1 MRQGVDID
9 GWGGAPAAVAVLHV
23 TRSSSALAA
32 LLAELDPAEVCA
44 LLWSGGLGP
53 AKEAESLD
61 VIRRAG
67 FIPQPC
73 VNGARLEAGCVYL
86 PPAECRVWFQGSC
99 LLVGTAS
106 ARERLSLDRVLQSLA
121 RAWGHRS
128 IVMAPEPLGPDGER
142 GMHAVRRV
150 GGAVRV
156 ARALGS
162 ERPPAASRVPECRV
176 PECRHEPEAPASR
189 TASRSQRPPAPTF
202 RVQRLFPCSP
212 SVLARLQAS
221 AALAVQR
228 AAARDRVR
236 AWVPAC
242 KTGGFVY
249 AVAMLLCEAIA
260 EAGSNQRVQVFGT
273 DPDEE
278 ALAVAR
284 SGRYPRRA
292 AFGIEPRLREF
303 YLSEQGEGEA
313 AFVCVAEELREACF
327 FSSHKLPRHAPFS
340 RLDLIVCQRVF
351 EGVAPSQRDDVVSE
365 LCCALRDEGVLF
377 TLDHAQH
384 FENGYFELAPEGHLQ
399 PRPSGARARASLAL
413 WRSQR
418 SVPPSTPA
426 EQSPEPAR
434 LPSVQRAATTQRA
447 ASTAPPPPAAPP
459 PPVAAK
465 LELELLG
472 EAVGLP
478 LLLLDDQLRVL
489 HLSGAALHGFGL
501 SPADQ
506 RLPLEALVLHLPG
519 RRELLHA
526 AARALETG
534 ATRELALGA
543 GARTYLVRISVGQR
557 GAGRVVALLFSDVSA
572 LEAATDRALLHRHQ
586 QAAVARLGELALG
599 SCRLPALC
607 GEALSLLVA
616 DIPVCRAGLIAECR
630 ADVPPL
636 SVIASRGLGTD
647 PLRTLRAT
655 GEAYELIER
664 VVERAGRK
672 GEALERAEVWAAGS
686 CATQSSLEWV
696 PGALTF
702 GSAPPPEGGAAW
714 AIVADGAVL
723 GVIALY
729 SARGGLDAPE
739 LQRFVQGVAHVLAAA
754 MARERTRQ
762 RLELEREVDGVVAA
776 AADVAGLGRGLLLVL
791 REMLAAEALEI
802 WCARPDPT
810 RAWQRHF
817 PELAPATIVPPWPAG
832 VLEQSG
838 PLYRSSLGSERL
850 SELWLPVASR
860 EGVTAVLRASG
871 VALRAPGRELEA
883 GLAASARRLAPFFE
897 RVRAQ
902 GDVQL
907 SEAERR
913 RTLAEL
919 EALCESLPLG
929 ISIHDRS
936 GALRHGLHLTSEPWL
951 ARLYA
956 EELPAWIAR
965 VIDTGEAIAD
975 LELSAVSGAER
986 RSWRCSIRPLR
997 DDGGAPSGA
1006 IVVVH
1011 DPADTSACTEP
1022 PRATR
1027 ARPRSSIEPRRWRV
1041 LIIADDSSEA
1051 DALSLLLDP
1060 AFYAVQTA
1068 TRVDDAVMRCLQ
1080 QRPDLV
1086 LCDIDSPAIDLVA
1099 LSEQI
1104 RAASGAGQPGLIA
1117 LTRDSGALTRLRV
1130 EEAGFDDHL
1139 TQPVKCD
1146 ALQRCLSRLFAAP
1159 AIRHQR

>member
-1 MRQGVDID
+1 MRQGLNID
-9 GWGGAPAAVAVLHV
+9 GWGGAPAGVAVLNV
-23 TRSSSALAA
+23 TRSGSALAA

-44 LLWSGGLGP
+44 VLWSVCLGP
-53 AKEAESLD
+53 AKEAESFD
-61 VIRRAG
+61 VIRCAG
-67 FIPQPC
+67 FIPRPC
-73 VNGARLEAGCVYL
+73 VDGARLEAGSVYL
-86 PPAECRVWFQGSC
+86 APADHRVWFQGSR
-99 LLVGTAS
+99 LRVGARS
-106 ARERLSLDRVLQSLA
+106 AREPLSLDRVLQSLA

-128 IVMAPEPLGPDGER
+128 IVMASEPFDADGER
-142 GMHAVRRV
+142 GMHAVRCA

-156 ARALGS
+156 ARASGGERAPAS
-162 ERPPAASRVPECRV
+162 RPPPVCLL
-176 PECRHEPEAPASR
+176 EPEAPVSR
-189 TASRSQRPPAPTF
+189 TAPRSQRPPAPAF

-212 SVLARLQAS
+212 GVLARLQAA

-260 EAGSNQRVQVFGT
+260 DAGSNQRVQVFGT

-284 SGRYPRRA
+284 AGRYPRRA
-292 AFGIEPRLREF
+292 AVGVEPRLRDS
-303 YLSEQGEGEA
+303 YLFEEGEGDA
-313 AFVCVAEELREACF
+313 VTICVAEELREACF

-351 EGVAPSQRDDVVSE
+351 EGVPPSQRDEVVSE

-377 TLDHAQH
+377 TLDHVQH
-384 FENGYFELAPEGHLQ
+384 FENGCFELAPEGHLQ
-399 PRPSGARARASLAL
+399 PRPSGLRARASLAL
-413 WRSQR
+413 SRSQR
-418 SVPPSTPA
+418 SDPPGAPA
-426 EQSPEPAR
+426 ESPAR
-434 LPSVQRAATTQRA
+434 GPLPPPMPPVSLPLRT
-447 ASTAPPPPAAPP
+447 PPPPRATPPPPRATPSP
-459 PPVAAK
+459 PPVAAT
-465 LELELLG
+465 LELELLA
-472 EAVGLP
+472 EAIGLP

-489 HLSGAALHGFGL
+489 HLSGSALRRFGL
-501 SPADQ
+501 SLVDR
-506 RLPLEALVLHLPG
+506 RLPLEVLVSHLPG
-519 RRELLHA
+519 RRQLLHA

-534 ATRELALGA
+534 APRELALGA
-543 GARTYLVRISVGQR
+543 GARTYLVRVSVAQR
-557 GAGRVVALLFSDVSA
+557 GAGRLVALLFSDVSA

-607 GEALSLLVA
+607 QEALGLLVA

-630 ADVPPL
+630 ADAPPL
-636 SVIASRGLGTD
+636 SVIASRGLGPD
-647 PLRTLRAT
+647 PLCTLRAT

-664 VVERAGRK
+664 AARGR
-672 GEALERAEVWAAGS
+672 EPLERAEVWGAGERSARPSLTGASGASSAAS
-686 CATQSSLEWV
+686 VSPL
-696 PGALTF
+696 
-702 GSAPPPEGGAAW
+702 EGGAAW
-714 AIVADGAVL
+714 AIVAEGAVL

-729 SARGGLDAPE
+729 SSRGSLDAPE
-739 LQRFVQGVAHVLAAA
+739 LQRFVQGVAHVLASAIT
-754 MARERTRQ
+754 REQTRQ
-762 RLELEREVDGVVAA
+762 RLELEREVDGVVAG
-776 AADVAGLGRGLLLVL
+776 AADVSALGRGLLLVL
-791 REMLAAEALEI
+791 RTVMAVDALEV
-802 WCARPDPT
+802 WCSMPEPARD
-810 RAWQRHF
+810 WQQHF
-817 PELAPATIVPPWPAG
+817 PELGPATAVPPWPDE
-832 VLEQSG
+832 VLERSG
-838 PLYRSSLGSERL
+838 PLYRASLGTARP
-850 SELWLPVASR
+850 SELWLPVPCHA
-860 EGVTAVLRASG
+860 GITAVLRASG
-871 VALRAPGRELEA
+871 VALRSPGRELEA

-897 RVRAQ
+897 RLRAQ
-902 GDVQL
+902 RDVRL

-936 GALRHGLHLTSEPWL
+936 GAQRHALHLAAEPWL

-965 VIDTGEAIAD
+965 VIETGESIHE
-975 LELSAVSGAER
+975 LELSVASGAER
-986 RSWRCSIRPLR
+986 RSWQCSIRPLR

-1011 DPADTSACTEP
+1011 DPADISAGAP
-1022 PRATR
+1022 SSRAAR
-1027 ARPRSSIEPRRWRV
+1027 ARPQSSIEPRRWRV
-1041 LIIADDSSEA
+1041 LIITDDNTEA
-1051 DALSLLLDP
+1051 EALGALLDP
-1060 AFYAVQTA
+1060 SQYAVQMA
-1068 TRVDDAVMRCLQ
+1068 SRVDDAAIRCIQL
-1080 QRPDLV
+1080 RPELV
-1086 LCDIDSPAIDLVA
+1086 LCDLDSPAIDLVA

-1104 RAASGAGQPGLIA
+1104 RATSGAGQLGLIA

-1159 AIRHQR
+1159 AVRRQR

>member
-1 MRQGVDID
+1 MRQGLVID

-44 LLWSGGLGP
+44 VVWSGSLAP

-61 VIRRAG
+61 VIRGAG
-67 FIPQPC
+67 FIPRPC
-73 VNGARLEAGCVYL
+73 VTGARLEAGAVFLL
-86 PPAECRVWFQGSC
+86 PPGCRVWFQGGG
-99 LLVGTAS
+99 LRVGVAS
-106 ARERLSLDRVLQSLA
+106 AREGLSLDRALQSLA
-121 RAWGHRS
+121 RVWGHRS
-128 IVMAPEPLGPDGER
+128 IVMAAEPLGPDGER
-142 GMHAVRRV
+142 GIHAVRRV

-156 ARALGS
+156 ACAPSS
-162 ERPPAASRVPECRV
+162 ERGPASRPV
-176 PECRHEPEAPASR
+176 PECRHEPEAPESR
-189 TASRSQRPPAPTF
+189 TAPRSRRPAAPMF
-202 RVQRLFPCSP
+202 RVQRLFPCST
-212 SVLARLQAS
+212 SVRARLKA
-221 AALAVQR
+221 ATALAVQR
-228 AAARDRVR
+228 AAVRDRVR

-249 AVAMLLCEAIA
+249 AVAMLLRDAIA

-284 SGRYPRRA
+284 SGLYPRRA
-292 AFGIEPRLREF
+292 AAGIELRLRESC
-303 YLSEQGEGEA
+303 LIEQGEGEA
-313 AFVCVAEELREACF
+313 AFVRVADELREACF
-327 FSSHKLPRHAPFS
+327 FSSHKLPRQAPFS

-377 TLDHAQH
+377 TLDHARH
-384 FENGYFELAPEGHLQ
+384 FENGSFELAPEGHLQ

-413 WRSQR
+413 SRSHR
-418 SVPPSTPA
+418 SVAVSA
-426 EQSPEPAR
+426 SSEQILEHTG
-434 LPSVQRAATTQRA
+434 LPSSLQRGATTQRA
-447 ASTAPPPPAAPP
+447 ASTPPPPAAPP
-459 PPVAAK
+459 PPVVAK
-465 LELELLG
+465 LELELLA

-489 HLSGAALHGFGL
+489 HLSAAALHHFGL
-501 SPADQ
+501 SLADQ
-506 RLPLEALVLHLPG
+506 RLPLEALVRRLPG

-526 AARALETG
+526 AERALEAG
-534 ATRELALGA
+534 ATRELAIDA
-543 GARTYLVRISVGQR
+543 GARTYLVRVSVGQR
-557 GAGRVVALLFSDVSA
+557 GAGRLVALLFSDVSA
-572 LEAATDRALLHRHQ
+572 LEAATERALSYRHQ
-586 QAAVARLGELALG
+586 QAAVARLGGLALG
-599 SCRLPALC
+599 PCRLPVL
-607 GEALSLLVA
+607 GDEALSLLVA
-616 DIPVCRAGLIAECR
+616 DIPVCCAGVIAECK
-630 ADVPPL
+630 ADAPPL

-655 GEAYELIER
+655 GGGYELIER
-664 VVERAGRK
+664 VVERAAR
-672 GEALERAEVWAAGS
+672 EREPLERAELWDAELWDAGS
-686 CATQSSLEWV
+686 RAAPSSLACEA
-696 PGALTF
+696 GAPSL
-702 GSAPPPEGGAAW
+702 GSPPPPEGGAAW
-714 AIVADGAVL
+714 PIVADGAVL

-729 SARGGLDAPE
+729 SARGCLDAPE

-754 MARERTRQ
+754 IAREQTRQ
-762 RLELEREVDGVVAA
+762 RLELERDVDAVVAA
-776 AADVAGLGRGLLLVL
+776 SIDVAALGRGLLRVL
-791 REMLAAEALEI
+791 RTLMAVEALEI
-802 WCARPDPT
+802 WCATRDPA
-810 RAWQRHF
+810 RAWQQHF
-817 PELAPATIVPPWPAG
+817 PELSAATIDPPWPAE
-832 VLEQSG
+832 VLERSG
-838 PLYRSSLGSERL
+838 PLYRSSLGSQRL
-850 SELWLPVASR
+850 SELWLSVASG

-883 GLAASARRLAPFFE
+883 GLAASAQRLAPFFE

-902 GDVQL
+902 RDVRL

-919 EALCESLPLG
+919 EGLCESLPLG

-936 GALRHGLHLTSEPWL
+936 GALRQGLHLAPEPWL

-956 EELPAWIAR
+956 EELPAWITRA
-965 VIDTGEAIAD
+965 IDTGEAIAE

-1011 DPADTSACTEP
+1011 DPADTDAGVAPS
-1022 PRATR
+1022 RAAG

-1041 LIIADDSSEA
+1041 LIVADPSSEA

-1060 AFYAVQTA
+1060 SQYAVQTA
-1068 TRVDDAVMRCLQ
+1068 SSFDDAAIRCLQ

-1086 LCDIDSPAIDLVA
+1086 FCDIDSPAIDLIA

-1104 RAASGAGQPGLIA
+1104 RAASGSGRPGLIA

-1139 TQPVKCD
+1139 TQPVQCD

-1159 AIRHQR
+1159 AIQHQR